1 MEQVLSIITRHL
13 SVAHKENMSIYVLVE
28 SYRRVSQEV
37 LSALSS
43 GWAQCPPLLASGKW
57 GDCTEIWGSWDYGFN
72 PVIESSELQMNN
84 WAKRLVK

>member
-57 GDCTEIWGSWDYGFN
+57 GDCLYRDLGFLGLW
-72 PVIESSELQMNN
+72 LQSCN
-84 WAKRLVK
+84 